1 MRFAAFRTEA
11 GDGLGAC
18 TPEGIVT
25 GLLENDPRYP
35 GNLRSLLA
43 RGEGALRDAYERLL
57 AADRIDAGRMRWLP
71 PIPNPGKI
79 VCVGLNY
86 AEHAAESGFKPPA
99 YPAFFVRF
107 PTSLVGHESPLV
119 RPRAS
124 DQLDYE
130 AELAAI
136 VGRRARHV
144 PKERALEY
152 VAGYSMFNDGSVR
165 EYQYKSP
172 QWTVGKNFDSTG
184 GFGPVFVTA
193 DELPPGGKGLKVEM
207 RVSGT
212 VRQSASTSEMI
223 FDVATLLATLSEA
236 MTLEPGD
243 VLVTGTP
250 SGVGKARTPPLFLK
264 PGDVCEV
271 SIGRIGTL
279 RNPVIQEP
287 IDEEQTRRAP

>member
-1 MRFAAFRTEA
+1 MRFAAFRTDS

-18 TPEGIVT
+18 APDGTIT
-25 GLLENDPRYP
+25 GLLEDDARYP
-35 GNLRSLLA
+35 GDLRSLLA
-43 RGEGALRDAYERLL
+43 RGDGALNDAYERLS
-57 AADRIDAGRMRWLP
+57 AGDRIDSRRMRWRP
-71 PIPNPGKI
+71 PIPTPGKI

-107 PTSLVGHESPLV
+107 PTSLVGHESPMI
-119 RPRAS
+119 RPNAS

-130 AELAAI
+130 AELVAV

-144 PKERALEY
+144 PRERALDY

-184 GFGPVFVTA
+184 AFGPVFVTA
-193 DELPPGGKGLKVEM
+193 DELPPGGKGLKIEM
-207 RVSGT
+207 RVNGT
-212 VRQSASTSEMI
+212 VLQSASTSEMI

-271 SIGRIGTL
+271 SIERIGTL

-287 IDEEQTRRAP
+287 

>member
-1 MRFAAFRTEA
+1 MRFAAFRTDS

-18 TPEGIVT
+18 TPEGRVT
-25 GLLENDPRYP
+25 GLLEKDPRYP
-35 GNLRSLLA
+35 GDLRSLLA
-43 RGEGALRDAYERLL
+43 RGDAALRDAYERLL
-57 AADRIDAGRMRWLP
+57 GADRIDPRSMHWLP

-86 AEHAAESGFKPPA
+86 AEHATESGFKPPA

-107 PTSLVGHESPLV
+107 PTSLVGHESPMM

-130 AELAAI
+130 AELVAI

-144 PKERALEY
+144 PKDRALEY

-193 DELPPGGKGLKVEM
+193 DELPPGGKGLKIEM
-207 RVSGT
+207 RVNGA
-212 VRQSASTSEMI
+212 VLQSASTAEMI

-264 PGDVCEV
+264 AGDECEV
-271 SIGRIGTL
+271 SIEGIGTL
-279 RNPVIQEP
+279 RNPVVQES
-287 IDEEQTRRAP
+287 

>member
-1 MRFAAFRTEA
+1 MRFAAFRTES
-11 GDGLGAC
+11 GDGLAACPADGA
-18 TPEGIVT
+18 VR
-25 GLLENDPRYP
+25 GLLASDPRYP
-35 GNLRSLLA
+35 GDLRSLLA
-43 RGEGALRDAYERLL
+43 HGDRALRDAYERLL
-57 AADRIDAGRMRWLP
+57 GADAIDPRSMRWLP
-71 PIPNPGKI
+71 PIPVPGKI

-107 PTSLVGHESPLV
+107 PTSLVGHESPMV
-119 RPRAS
+119 RPKAS

-130 AELAAI
+130 AELVAI

-144 PKERALEY
+144 GKDRALDH

-165 EYQYKSP
+165 EYQYKTP

-184 GFGPVFVTA
+184 AFGPVFVTA
-193 DELPPGGKGLKVEM
+193 DELPPGGKGLTIEM
-207 RVSGT
+207 RVNGT
-212 VRQSASTSEMI
+212 VLQSASTAEMI
-223 FDVATLLATLSEA
+223 FDVAALVATLSEV

-271 SIGRIGTL
+271 SIERIGTL
-279 RNPVIQEP
+279 RNPVIQES
-287 IDEEQTRRAP
+287 QT

>member
-1 MRFAAFRTEA
+1 
-11 GDGLGAC
+11 
-18 TPEGIVT
+18 
-25 GLLENDPRYP
+25 
-35 GNLRSLLA
+35 
-43 RGEGALRDAYERLL
+43 
-57 AADRIDAGRMRWLP
+57 
-71 PIPNPGKI
+71 
-79 VCVGLNY
+79 
-86 AEHAAESGFKPPA
+86 
-99 YPAFFVRF
+99 
-107 PTSLVGHESPLV
+107 V
-119 RPRAS
+119 RPHAS

-130 AELAAI
+130 AELVAI

-144 PKERALEY
+144 PRERALEY

-193 DELPPGGKGLKVEM
+193 DELPPGGKGLRIEM
-207 RVSGT
+207 RVNGT
-212 VRQSASTSEMI
+212 VRQSASTAEMI
-223 FDVATLLATLSEA
+223 FDVATLLATLSQA

-271 SIGRIGTL
+271 SIERIGTL
-279 RNPVIQEP
+279 RNPVVQES
-287 IDEEQTRRAP
+287 

>member
-1 MRFAAFRTEA
+1 MRFAAFRTES
-11 GDGLGAC
+11 GNGLAAC
-18 TPEGIVT
+18 TPDGAVR
-25 GLLENDPRYP
+25 GLLASDPQYP
-35 GNLRSLLA
+35 GDLRSLLA
-43 RGEGALRDAYERLL
+43 DGDRALRDAYERLL
-57 AADRIDAGRMRWLP
+57 GAGAIDARSMRWLP
-71 PIPNPGKI
+71 PIPVPGKI

-107 PTSLVGHESPLV
+107 PTSLVGHESPMV
-119 RPRAS
+119 RPTAS

-130 AELAAI
+130 AELVAI

-144 PKERALEY
+144 GRDRALDY

-165 EYQYKSP
+165 EYQYKTP

-184 GFGPVFVTA
+184 AFGPVFVTA
-193 DELPPGGKGLKVEM
+193 DELPPGGKGLTIEM
-207 RVSGT
+207 RVNGT
-212 VRQSASTSEMI
+212 VLQSASTAEMI
-223 FDVATLLATLSEA
+223 FDVATLVATLSEV

-271 SIGRIGTL
+271 SIERIGTL
-279 RNPVIQEP
+279 RNPVVQES
-287 IDEEQTRRAP
+287 